1 MDKKVKYF
9 DGQIGCWLS
18 YGRPTGVVMVKV
30 NVVNAPETVTNHE
43 LYKQDCVV
51 ANSSGNCRVVLWE
64 QDVCKM
70 EEKTSY
76 KLVAV
81 IK

>member
-1 MDKKVKYF
+1 
-9 DGQIGCWLS
+9 
-18 YGRPTGVVMVKV
+18 MVKV
-30 NVVNAPETVTNHE
+30 NVVNAPETVTNHDGKE

-64 QDVCKM
+64 QDVRKM